1 MDARQED
8 QGTNDGRHDN
18 RQSAEA
24 PAVSRKVAGGIG
36 AGAVATLAMSGV
48 MLGAG
53 RAGLMRKQP
62 PEKITERV
70 LDELHVQ
77 RSEPAEDAWST
88 IAHFGFG
95 MACGGLFGALRGRLL
110 RARPVSEGVLFG
122 TLVWAASYC
131 GWIPALGIMPPPTR
145 DRPGR
150 SITMLAAHV
159 VFGAVLGGLTPR
171 APAPRHA
178 LNVSSGRSRA
188 TGAAIPA

>member
-8 QGTNDGRHDN
+8 NGIYDGRHDN
-18 RQSAEA
+18 GQSSEA
-24 PAVSRKVAGGIG
+24 PAVPRMVAGGIG
-36 AGAVATLAMSGV
+36 AGAVATVAMSGL
-48 MLGAG
+48 MLGAQ
-53 RAGLMRKQP
+53 RAGLMPKQP
-62 PEKITERV
+62 PEQITERF

-77 RSEPAEDAWST
+77 RSEPEENAWST

-110 RARPVSEGVLFG
+110 RTHPVSEGILFG

-131 GWIPALGIMPPPTR
+131 GWIPALAIMPPPTR

-150 SITMLAAHV
+150 SMTMLAAHM

-171 APAPRHA
+171 ATARGPAAAAA
-178 LNVSSGRSRA
+178 LW
-188 TGAAIPA
+188 PH